1 MQFDQLRRRE
11 FITLLGGAAAAWPLA
26 ARAQQ
31 SAMPV
36 IGFLHSEAPGRYTS
50 PILRAFRQGLSESG
64 HVEGRNVA
72 IEYRWAESRYDRLP
86 DLAGDLVGRGVNVI
100 VANGPA
106 IQAAKTA
113 TTTIPIVFF
122 AGGDPIKLGLVASLA
137 QPGGNLTGV
146 TNLGTEL
153 GPKRLELLHELVPAA
168 TSFAVLVNPT
178 YSDAAAQSEAAQT
191 AARARSLRLDVFHA
205 STERDFDL
213 LFAALA
219 ERRVGGLVIVTDPFF
234 NNRAAQLAALA
245 LRHAMPTVYHM
256 LEFVTAGGLAGYGN
270 SYTDLWRQ
278 IGIYTGRILKG
289 EKPADLP
296 VMQPTKFELLINLNT
311 AKALGLTVPD
321 KLLVAADEVIE

>member
-1 MQFDQLRRRE
+1 MTVTIGRRE
-11 FITLLGGAAAAWPLA
+11 LLAALGSTAAAWPLA
-26 ARAQQ
+26 AHAQQ
-31 SAMPV
+31 PAMPV
-36 IGFLHSEAPGRYTS
+36 VGFLHSETPGRYTS

-113 TTTIPIVFF
+113 TTTIPIGFF

-153 GPKRLELLHELVPAA
+153 GPKRLELLHELVPVA

-178 YSDAAAQSEAAQT
+178 YPDAAAQSEAAQV
-191 AARARSLRLDVFHA
+191 AARARALRLDVFHA
-205 STERDFDL
+205 STERDFDS

-245 LRHAMPTVYHM
+245 LRHPMPTVYHM

-270 SYTDLWRQ
+270 SNTDLWRQ

-321 KLLVAADEVIE
+321 RLLVAADEVIE